1 MDAQQ
6 LRKAFTEFFVERGHT
21 PVPSAGLIPH
31 HPAAPML
38 TNAGMN
44 QFIPVMIGEEPAPYP
59 RAVTV
64 QKCFRT
70 QDIEIIGDTTRHLT
84 FFEML
89 GNFSFGDYFKETAIP
104 LAWELVTSV
113 LGLDPERLWITVHLD
128 DDEAEVIWR
137 EKVGR
142 PPERIQ
148 RMGDDNFWEMAKGK
162 PGPCGPCS
170 EIYYDKGEEFGP
182 PGGPLHG
189 GAERYVEIW
198 NLVFMQYRRQQDG
211 SLVGLPTPNIDTGAG
226 LERILPI
233 LQGVSTV
240 FDTDVVRPVLDAA
253 GRAIGRDYGADPG
266 VDRSL
271 RILADHGRAMTML
284 TADGVFPTNED
295 RGYILRRIIRRAV
308 RHAFGL
314 GVETPVT
321 PALVDATVD
330 TLGVAYP
337 ELVEKRDFIVGV
349 VGREEETFRRTLRSG
364 SAILDEELARVKAA
378 GGRALPGSVAFQ
390 LHDTFGFPL
399 ELTLEVAGERG
410 VEVDLAG
417 FDEEMARQKA
427 MGKSARKGPAAGTD
441 DERRA
446 AYRRLV
452 DEFGPGE
459 FTGYDETESEARV
472 LAVLAGPAAD
482 GSGADGAGADGAG
495 ADGSGADGAGAD
507 GAGAGGSG
515 APLEV
520 FLDRT
525 PFYAEAGGQV
535 GDTGSITTATGS
547 LHVAD
552 TTYALPGLR
561 RHHARL
567 VEGEVGAGQEATASV
582 DPARR
587 AGIRRNHTGTHLLHW
602 ALREVLGPHV
612 KQAGSLVAP
621 DRLRFDFSHYAA
633 VTPEELERVEDLA
646 NQQVLENE
654 EVRVFEMSQQEA
666 SERGAIAFF
675 GEKYGDTVRVIEAGS
690 QSVELCGG
698 THVHALGDIGPIK
711 ILGESSIGANL
722 RRIEAVTGMASF
734 DRIRDERATLG
745 RTATLLRVAPQEV
758 PERVEKLLEDQKAL
772 SDQIR
777 QLRKAGASG
786 RAGELAAAAVGGVAV
801 ARIDGTTRDDL
812 RDLTL
817 AVRDQPGVRA
827 VVLGGAT
834 EGGGVALVAAVVKGS
849 GLVASDLIAAAA
861 RTVGGGGGKN
871 PDVAIA
877 GGRDPSRLD
886 EALDQVR
893 AAASAVAV
901 APGAV
906 EA

>member
-31 HPAAPML
+31 HPAAPLL

-89 GNFSFGDYFKETAIP
+89 GNFSFGDYFKELAIP
-104 LAWELVTSV
+104 LAWELVTGV
-113 LGLDPERLWITVHLD
+113 LGLEPERLWITVHLD
-128 DDEAEVIWR
+128 DDEAEAIWR
-137 EKVGR
+137 DSVGVAA
-142 PPERIQ
+142 ERIQ

-170 EIYYDKGEEFGP
+170 EIYYDKGEEFGA

-189 GAERYVEIW
+189 GAERFVEIW
-198 NLVFMQYRRQQDG
+198 NLVFMQYRRQADG
-211 SLVGLPTPNIDTGAG
+211 SLVELPTKNIDTGAG

-253 GRAIGRDYGADPG
+253 GRAIGRAYGSDPK

-284 TADGVFPTNED
+284 TADGVFPSNED
-295 RGYILRRIIRRAV
+295 RGYVLRRIIRRAV

-330 TLGVAYP
+330 TLGVAYAD
-337 ELVEKRDFIVGV
+337 LIEKRDFIVGV
-349 VGREEETFRRTLRSG
+349 VGREEETFRRTLRAG
-364 SAILDEELARVKAA
+364 SAIIDGVLARAEEA
-378 GGRALPGSVAFQ
+378 GETVVPGAVAFQ
-390 LHDTFGFPL
+390 LHDTYGFPL
-399 ELTLEVAGERG
+399 ELTLEVAAERG
-410 VEVDLAG
+410 LEVDVAG
-417 FDEEMARQKA
+417 FEAEMASQKA
-427 MGKSARKGPAAGTD
+427 MGKAARKGPEAATD
-441 DERRA
+441 EERRA

-452 DEFGPGE
+452 DEAGPGE
-459 FTGYDETESEARV
+459 FTGYDTTESEARIR
-472 LAVLAGPAAD
+472 AVLPAPD
-482 GSGADGAGADGAG
+482 GS
-495 ADGSGADGAGAD
+495 
-507 GAGAGGSG
+507 
-515 APLEV
+515 LEV

-535 GDTGSITTATGS
+535 GDTGTITTATGS
-547 LHVAD
+547 LEVLD

-561 RHHARL
+561 RHLAR
-567 VEGEVGAGQEATASV
+567 VVDGEVTAGQDAIATV
-582 DPARR
+582 DPVRR
-587 AGIRRNHTGTHLLHW
+587 EGIRRNHTGTHLLHW
-602 ALREVLGPHV
+602 ALREVLGDHV

-633 VTPEELERVEDLA
+633 VTAEELERIEDLA
-646 NQQVLENE
+646 NQQVIANE
-654 EVRVFEMSQQEA
+654 QVRATEMSQKEA
-666 SERGAIAFF
+666 AGRGAIAFF
-675 GEKYGDTVRVIEAGS
+675 GEKYGDVVRVIEAGTHS
-690 QSVELCGG
+690 IELCGG
-698 THVHALGDIGPIK
+698 THVGALGTIGPIK

-745 RTATLLRVAPQEV
+745 RTATLLRVSPPEV
-758 PERVEKLLEDQKAL
+758 PERVEKLLDEQKAL
-772 SDQIR
+772 VDQVR

-786 RAGELAAAAVGGVAV
+786 RAGELASAALDGVVV
-801 ARIDGTTRDDL
+801 ARVDGTTRDDL
-812 RDLTL
+812 RDLAL
-817 AVRDQPGVRA
+817 AVREQPGVRA
-827 VVLGGAT
+827 VVLGGAPA
-834 EGGGVALVAAVVKGS
+834 EGGAVLVAAVTKDG
-849 GLVASDLIAAAA
+849 GLLASDLISAAA

-871 PDVAIA
+871 PDLAVA
-877 GGRDPSRLD
+877 GGRDPGRLD
-886 EALDQVR
+886 EALDQAR
-893 AAASAVAV
+893 AAAGVTV
-901 APGAV
+901 P
-906 EA
+906 

>member
-31 HPAAPML
+31 HPAAPL
-38 TNAGMN
+38 LNNAGMN
-44 QFIPVMIGEEPAPYP
+44 QFIPVMIGEVSPPYP

-104 LAWELVTSV
+104 LAWELVTKV
-113 LGLDPERLWITVHLD
+113 LGLDAERLWVTVHLD
-128 DDEAEVIWR
+128 DDEAEAIWR
-137 EKVGR
+137 DSVGVL
-142 PPERIQ
+142 PVRIQ

-170 EIYYDKGEEFGP
+170 EIYYDKGEEFGA

-198 NLVFMQYRRQQDG
+198 NLVFMQYRRQADG
-211 SLVGLPTPNIDTGAG
+211 SLVELPTRNIDTGAG

-233 LQGVSTV
+233 LQGVSSV

-253 GRAIGRDYGADPG
+253 SRAIGRSYGSDPK

-284 TADGVFPTNED
+284 TADGVFPSNED

-314 GVETPVT
+314 GVETSVT

-349 VGREEETFRRTLRSG
+349 VGREEEAFRRTLRSG
-364 SAILDEELARVKAA
+364 STVIDHVLAKLGVA
-378 GGRALPGSVAFQ
+378 GEKVVPGSVAFQ

-399 ELTLEVAGERG
+399 ELTLEVAGENG
-410 VEVDLAG
+410 FDVDVAG
-417 FDEEMARQKA
+417 FDAEMSRQKA
-427 MGKSARKGPAAGTD
+427 MGKAARKGPEGATD
-441 DERRA
+441 EDRRA
-446 AYRRLV
+446 AYRRLL
-452 DEFGPGE
+452 DEGGPDE
-459 FTGYDETESEARV
+459 FTGYDETESQAVIR
-472 LAVLAGPAAD
+472 AVLAAPGID
-482 GSGADGAGADGAG
+482 GSDDVVAVDGTV
-495 ADGSGADGAGAD
+495 
-507 GAGAGGSG
+507 
-515 APLEV
+515 EV

-535 GDTGSITTATGS
+535 GDTGTITTATGS
-547 LHVAD
+547 LKVLD
-552 TTYALPGLR
+552 TTSALPGLR
-561 RHHARL
+561 RHLAQV
-567 VEGEVGAGQEATASV
+567 VEGDVSPGQTATASV
-582 DPARR
+582 DAARR
-587 AGIRRNHTGTHLLHW
+587 DAIRRNHTGTHLLHW
-602 ALREVLGPHV
+602 ALREVLGDHV

-633 VTPEELERVEDLA
+633 VTPEELQRIEDLA
-646 NQQVLENE
+646 NRQVIENE
-654 EVRVFEMSQQEA
+654 EVRSTEMSQTEA
-666 SERGAIAFF
+666 AERGAIAFF
-675 GEKYGDTVRVIEAGS
+675 GEKYGDVVRVIEAGRRS
-690 QSVELCGG
+690 IELCGG
-698 THVHALGDIGPIK
+698 THVHALGTIGPIK
-711 ILGESSIGANL
+711 ILAESSIGANL
-722 RRIEAVTGMASF
+722 RRIEAVTGAASL
-734 DRIRDERATLG
+734 DRIREERATLG
-745 RTATLLRVAPQEV
+745 RTATILRVAPPEV
-758 PERVEKLLEDQKAL
+758 PERVEKLLEEQKAL
-772 SDQIR
+772 ADQVR

-786 RAGELAAAAVGGVAV
+786 RAGELALGAVDGVVV
-801 ARIDGTTRDDL
+801 ARVDGTTRDDL
-812 RDLTL
+812 RDLAL

-827 VVLGGAT
+827 VVLGGAPD
-834 EGGGVALVAAVVKGS
+834 GGGAALVAAVVKDA
-849 GLVASDLIAAAA
+849 GLLASDLIADAA
-861 RTVGGGGGKN
+861 RTVGGGGGKG
-871 PDVAIA
+871 PDIAVA
-877 GGRDPSRLD
+877 GGRDPGRLD
-886 EALDQVR
+886 EALDQAR
-893 AAASAVAV
+893 AAAGVA
-901 APGAV
+901 
-906 EA
+906 